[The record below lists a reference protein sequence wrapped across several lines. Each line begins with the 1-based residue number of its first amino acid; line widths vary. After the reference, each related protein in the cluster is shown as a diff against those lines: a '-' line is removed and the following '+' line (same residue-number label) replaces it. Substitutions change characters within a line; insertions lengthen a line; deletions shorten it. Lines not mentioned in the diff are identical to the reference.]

1 MLTARRVVSL
11 AASLAVMVP
20 ALAAARPQPA
30 RGAPAAQDAAAR
42 FTGAVIG
49 SPAGAFATHD
59 IAAPAGARVTVVL
72 RQTNA
77 PCLVGR
83 KDGEN
88 RGDLY
93 VEADLQP
100 GRAGPS
106 VEQAACRQGLSFV
119 ATGRPAR
126 LRVAN
131 YSRGFVAEYDLAVS
145 GAGVTG
151 GAQCLPAWDLAAD
164 YRPWPGQANPGPDR
178 AGRAGVWAY
187 LEGASLAR
195 DPGTF
200 SLLPGAAFETSVC
213 GQSGLEAWVSGRPD
227 LGAPSIVFNRAAV
240 NRTCFATRPPIVY
253 PSGRAV
259 AHPGDGR
266 LMVVRWRS
274 PVRDGIRIA
283 LTVRDADAG
292 GGDGVLWYLAQG
304 VTRLGSGG
312 LQNGTGPL
320 SFTTTSAVVP
330 GEEVYLMLDP
340 KDDFFHDSTQVDF
353 TIRGNA
359 STCPSPT
366 ACPNLRAPA
375 TVVRA
380 ALADPA
386 AVAGWGQLCN
396 PNAPFHPVNNGYR
409 TSLGLRNPNEP
420 YDVLGNPPEYRCG
433 CR

>member
-1 MLTARRVVSL
+1 MLTHPGPRAA
-11 AASLAVMVP
+11 AASIVLACV
-20 ALAAARPQPA
+20 AAVIGPTPLL
-30 RGAPAAQDAAAR
+30 GAPPAQDAAVR

-49 SPAGAFATHD
+49 SPAGSFATHD

-83 KDGEN
+83 KDGED
-88 RGDLY
+88 RGDLF

-106 VEQAACRQGLSFV
+106 TEQAACRQALSFV
-119 ATGRPAR
+119 ATGRPAQ

-131 YSRGFVAEYDLAVS
+131 YARGFVAEYDLSVS
-145 GAGVTG
+145 GAGVSG
-151 GAQCLPAWDLAAD
+151 GAQCQPAWDLAAD
-164 YRPWPGQANPGPDR
+164 FKPWPGQVNPGPDR
-178 AGRAGVWAY
+178 AGRSGVWAY
-187 LEGASLAR
+187 LESASLAR

-200 SLLPGAAFETSVC
+200 SLLPGAAFETSLC
-213 GQSGLEAWVSGRPD
+213 GQSGLQAWISGRPD
-227 LGAPSIVFNRAAV
+227 LGAPAIVFNRAPV
-240 NRTCFATRPPIVY
+240 NRTCFATTPPIVY

-274 PVRDGIRIA
+274 PVRDGIRIG

-292 GGDGVLWYLAQG
+292 GGDGVLWHLVQG
-304 VTRLGSGG
+304 ATRLGSGG
-312 LQNGTGPL
+312 LQNGSGPL

-330 GEEVYLMLDP
+330 GEDVYLMLDP
-340 KDDFFHDSTQVDF
+340 KDDFYHDSTQVDW

-359 STCPSPT
+359 TTCPAPT
-366 ACPNLRAPA
+366 ACPGLKAPA
-375 TVVRA
+375 DVVRA
-380 ALADPA
+380 ALAEPS
-386 AVAGWGQLCN
+386 AVGGWGQLCN
-396 PNAPFHPVNNGYR
+396 PNTPFHPVNNPYR
-409 TSLGLRNPNEP
+409 ATLGLRNPNAP
-420 YDVLGNPPEYRCG
+420 YDRLGNPVEYRCG